1 MINPGIHVLLVH
13 QAFAGLNEPGGT
25 RHYEFARH
33 CAAQGH
39 EFTIIASNLSY
50 LTGKSTIQKAGLV
63 EETDLDGVKVLRAY
77 TYPSLHRSFLWRVVS
92 FLSFMVMSV
101 AASLRCSN
109 IDLVM
114 GTSPPIF
121 QAVSA
126 WLISKLRRRPFLL
139 EIRDLWPEFAIGM
152 GVLHNPMLIR
162 LSRWLERFLYARA
175 THILVNSPAY
185 RDYLVE
191 RGVSPEKITLIPNGV
206 DTGMFDPLGRSDELR
221 NSWGGDG
228 KFLVTYAG
236 ALGMANDIPTLLR
249 AAARLRNEA
258 DIHFLLLGDG
268 KERLKLE
275 SMARELGLAK
285 VAFAGAIPKALIP
298 KALAAS
304 DVCIA
309 ILQDIPMFR
318 TTYPNKVFDYM
329 AAGRPT
335 ILVID
340 GVIRKVV
347 EAAGAGIYVPPGNDE
362 ALAEA
367 IRELSRN
374 QDKGRAMG
382 QAAREY
388 VVENFDRRKHADQFI
403 ELIKSV
409 VPHAI

>member
-1 MINPGIHVLLVH
+1 MIHQGIHVLLVH
-13 QAFAGLNEPGGT
+13 QAFVGPNEPGGT

-33 CAAQGH
+33 CVAQGH

-50 LTGKSTIQKAGLV
+50 LTGQETIQKSGLV
-63 EETDLDGVKVLRAY
+63 GEQHLDGVKVRRAY
-77 TYPSLHRSFLWRVVS
+77 TYPSLHRSFIWRVFS
-92 FLSFMVMSV
+92 FLSFMVTSV
-101 AASLRCSN
+101 ATTFRSSN

-126 WLISKLRRRPFLL
+126 WVTSKLRRRPFLL

-152 GVLHNPMLIR
+152 GVLRNPILIW
-162 LSRWLERFLYARA
+162 LSHLLERFLYAQA

-185 RDYLVE
+185 RDYLVQK
-191 RGVSPEKITLIPNGV
+191 GVSPDKITLIPNGV
-206 DTGMFDPLGRSDELR
+206 DTSMFDPSARGNGLRSSLGGAS
-221 NSWGGDG
+221 

-236 ALGMANDIPTLLR
+236 ALGLANDIQTVLR
-249 AAARLRNEA
+249 AAALLQN
-258 DIHFLLLGDG
+258 DTNIHFLLLGDG
-268 KERLKLE
+268 KERQKLE
-275 SMARELGLAK
+275 NMANEFGLNN
-285 VAFAGAIPKALIP
+285 VTFAGAIPKSRVP
-298 KALAAS
+298 EALAAS
-304 DVCIA
+304 DACIA

-340 GVIRKVV
+340 GVIRKVI
-347 EAAGAGIYVPPGNDE
+347 EAAGGGIYVPPGNDR

-367 IRELSRN
+367 VRELSRD
-374 QDKGRAMG
+374 QEKARAIG
-382 QAAREY
+382 QAARDY
-388 VVENFDRRKHADQFI
+388 VVEHFDRRKHADQFI
-403 ELIKSV
+403 KLIENV